1 MSAPAKCTATR
12 SGELSARWRTQREM
26 SMGRA
31 GAPASL
37 PLAGLEEAL
46 PAEALDTD
54 LRRPGQHERA
64 AAAVA
69 VQPLERH
76 RLHDR
81 APAARAHGEAADVIG
96 VLHHR
101 VLRGIG
107 AQATVLR
114 RVEPRLGDRAVEER
128 LRLLELEAHLAHR
141 ELLGR
146 ALARPPSRRAWRFPA
161 QVGGG
166 EVEGGWGEA
175 GYGRHSVRNMWGQRS
190 AAW

>member
-26 SMGRA
+26 SMGCA
-31 GAPASL
+31 ASV

-46 PAEALDTD
+46 PPEALEAD

-81 APAARAHGEAADVIG
+81 APAARAHSEAADVVG

-101 VLRGIG
+101 VLRGIS
-107 AQATVLR
+107 AQPTVLW

-128 LRLLELEAHLAHR
+128 LGLLELEAHLAHR

-146 ALARPPSRRAWRFPA
+146 ALARPAPR
-161 QVGGG
+161 
-166 EVEGGWGEA
+166 
-175 GYGRHSVRNMWGQRS
+175 
-190 AAW
+190 